1 MLLPINVSNSNCHD
15 LDRSLRVNRVACPP
29 VKRQSGN
36 LVWVVLL

>member
-15 LDRSLRVNRVACPP
+15 LDRSLKVNREGFPL